1 MQPSHDKITCGSK
14 QDESELYCD
23 SFLTMLLSFIVLGRK
38 NENACKGAP
47 KTCSLLDKFP
57 ETTGCRRGQVPRV
70 FSVLGRAQLLI
81 GNKGMWMITK
91 KYLCPLAQ
99 RMPLLMKQFHVADV
113 RIEGENVQCIYSFV
127 QKGSTYF

>member
-1 MQPSHDKITCGSK
+1 MIRS
-14 QDESELYCD
+14 
-23 SFLTMLLSFIVLGRK
+23 LTMLLSFIVLGRK

-70 FSVLGRAQLLI
+70 FSVLGRTQLLI
-81 GNKGMWMITK
+81 GNKGMWMITNK
-91 KYLCPLAQ
+91 CLCPLAQ
-99 RMPLLMKQFHVADV
+99 RMPLLMKQFHVVDV